1 VEKSFERMVDFLL
14 QFRICKD
21 ISRAV
26 LNQMSFYLSEK
37 RLRRRDILF
46 REGDMSEGIYFV
58 KEGDFEVTKT
68 MSEEEVPQYSV
79 T

>member
-1 VEKSFERMVDFLL
+1 MVDFLL
-14 QFRICKD
+14 QFRLCKD

-37 RLRRRDILF
+37 RLRRRDTLF
-46 REGDMSEGIYFV
+46 REGDTAEGIYFV
-58 KEGDFEVTKT
+58 KEGDFEVTKI
-68 MSEEEVPQYSV
+68 MSEEEAPQYSV